1 VLGTNREYIEAVV
14 PHLADLMVDDAS
26 ALLDGCDTI
35 VVGNDS
41 PEFAELVGGS
51 RKQAVVDLVALRLSD
66 QQLQSLGDRYQG
78 ISW

>member
-26 ALLDGCDTI
+26 ALLDGCDSI

-41 PEFAELVGGS
+41 PEFAELVAGT
-51 RKQAVVDLVALRLSD
+51 RDQAVVDLVGLRLSD
-66 QQLQSLGDRYQG
+66 EQLRSLGDRYQG